1 MPGPYDSGNGNRG
14 GSGHLNRDG
23 SIHYT
28 DYDDRGRNSW
38 DEDRGDVSR
47 IHDTDNDRPGSH
59 RDYPSDNRGNP
70 YDR

>member
-14 GSGHLNRDG
+14 GSAHLNRDG
-23 SIHYT
+23 SVHYT

-38 DEDRGDVSR
+38 DEDRGNVSGM
-47 IHDTDNDRPGSH
+47 HDTYNDHPGSH
-59 RDYPSDNRGNP
+59 RNYPSDNRGNP

>member
-1 MPGPYDSGNGNRG
+1 MPGPYDSGNNNRG
-14 GSGHLNRDG
+14 GAGHLNRDG

-28 DYDDRGRNSW
+28 DYDDHGRNSW
-38 DEDRGDVSR
+38 DEDRGSVSR
-47 IHDTDNDRPGSH
+47 IHETDNRPHRS

>member
-1 MPGPYDSGNGNRG
+1 MPGPYNSGDWNRG

-28 DYDDRGRNSW
+28 DYDDRGRTSW
-38 DEDRGDVSR
+38 DEDRGNVSG

-59 RDYPSDNRGNP
+59 RNYPTDDRGNP
-70 YDR
+70 NDR